1 MHVDNPKYLDLS
13 LAVLVMMTQGNLIY
27 IKVYF
32 FLIWI
37 QGEIILFYNESV
49 KRESA
54 FLLHFSAYL

>member
-13 LAVLVMMTQGNLIY
+13 LALLAMMTLGNLIY

-32 FLIWI
+32 FLLWI
-37 QGEIILFYNESV
+37 QGEILLFYNELV